1 MTKGER
7 LTIAAMGIL
16 AITEHVHFAELSIA
30 ILIYTQHNSGLKCV
44 EYRKN
49 SISVWHP

>member
-7 LTIAAMGIL
+7 LTIAAMGLL

-30 ILIYTQHNSGLKCV
+30 ILIYTQHNYTGLKCV
-44 EYRKN
+44 EYRKK
-49 SISVWHP
+49 ILRL